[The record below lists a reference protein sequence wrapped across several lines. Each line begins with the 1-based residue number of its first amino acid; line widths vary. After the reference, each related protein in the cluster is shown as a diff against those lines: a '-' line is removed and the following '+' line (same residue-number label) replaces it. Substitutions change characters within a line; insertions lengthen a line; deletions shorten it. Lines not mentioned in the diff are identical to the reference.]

1 MEKQRAIVDTCFLQK
16 IAAKGSCPENIQI
29 ILDDSEYTPVAH
41 KYVVEQEF
49 ALHGYLKKLVD
60 DGYIA
65 TIEYNEFIG
74 DTLSKQIYETQFID
88 IYGEMRSYLQSKGG
102 LKQMPEL
109 KIPKGSDIYTHHIQG
124 SSMGDV
130 HMILMA
136 SFMGLP
142 VFLSEDSD
150 IELLRDIAKR
160 RLSLSSYQLHI
171 YDTLDLLK
179 QIAGKTDINISHKEL
194 ENIVKQV
201 GERENWTKVNAV
213 WHLSHDKQ

>member
-1 MEKQRAIVDTCFLQK
+1 MEKQRAIVDSCFLQK
-16 IAAKGSCPENIQI
+16 IAAQGSYPENIRI
-29 ILDDSEYTPVAH
+29 ILDGLEYAPVAH
-41 KYVVEQEF
+41 KYVVEQELK
-49 ALHGYLKKLVD
+49 LHGYLKKLID

-65 TIEYNEFIG
+65 TIEYNKFIG
-74 DTLSKQIYETQFID
+74 DALSKQVYETQFVD
-88 IYGEMRSYLQSKGG
+88 IYDEMRSYLQSKGG
-102 LKQMPEL
+102 PKQMPEL

-150 IELLRDIAKR
+150 IALLRDIAKR

-171 YDTLDLLK
+171 YNTLDLLK
-179 QIAGKTDINISHKEL
+179 QIARKTDINITHKEF
-194 ENIVKQV
+194 EKIVKQV
-201 GERENWTKVNAV
+201 GERENWTKVNEV
-213 WHLSHDKQ
+213 WHASHNK